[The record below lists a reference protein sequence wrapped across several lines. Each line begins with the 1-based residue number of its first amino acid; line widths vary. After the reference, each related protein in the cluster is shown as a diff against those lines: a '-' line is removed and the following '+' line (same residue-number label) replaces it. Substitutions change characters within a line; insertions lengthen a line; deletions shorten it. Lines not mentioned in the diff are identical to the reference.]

1 MGSVTLYDSPDFSKN
16 DLDPSHRYAMQPIV
30 LKIVNKAGFGDYQN
44 GLEPTIL
51 LPEDFGN
58 MGAIGS
64 EDEPLLSTALDHIAG
79 AGRMPRLPG
88 RLHRTFKDSKSV
100 RQFGTDMY
108 VDEVPEGLG
117 HLIKEL
123 Q

>member
-1 MGSVTLYDSPDFSKN
+1 M
-16 DLDPSHRYAMQPIV
+16 
-30 LKIVNKAGFGDYQN
+30 
-44 GLEPTIL
+44 L

-64 EDEPLLSTALDHIAG
+64 EDEPLLSAALDHIAG
-79 AGRMPRLPG
+79 AGRMPRSP
-88 RLHRTFKDSKSV
+88 RHIHRTFKDSRSV